1 MNIYRIF
8 SLYIREMHIK
18 NRMRYHVNLL
28 EQQQLKRLTPS
39 NIGKDVEKMKPI
51 PFGEN
56 AKWYNHFR
64 K

>member
-1 MNIYRIF
+1 
-8 SLYIREMHIK
+8 MHIK

-39 NIGKDVEKMKPI
+39 NIGKDVEKMKPT